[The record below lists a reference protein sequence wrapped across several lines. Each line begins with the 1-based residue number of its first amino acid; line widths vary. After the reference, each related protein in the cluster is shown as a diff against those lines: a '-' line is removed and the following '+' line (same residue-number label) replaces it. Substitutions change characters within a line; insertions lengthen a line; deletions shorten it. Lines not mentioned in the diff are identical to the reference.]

1 MQNIFAKL
9 FKNNIVSYL
18 NMTKI
23 IADCLVLKIEEYIN
37 NLLDTTLFILYDK
50 NEDQYLVRGKR
61 SNVLDRLVPIS
72 YSFSCKYAS
81 ELFNFINILLC
92 KKSKLNYT
100 LYNYD
105 DLPYNQNEI
114 DYYYLKNLDGDIEYE
129 LTGYDNQKK
138 SKKQIM
144 NYLSILKNVFNYY

>member
-1 MQNIFAKL
+1 
-9 FKNNIVSYL
+9 
-18 NMTKI
+18 MTKS

-37 NLLDTTLFILYDK
+37 NSLDTSLFILYDK
-50 NEDQYLVRGKR
+50 NEEQYLIRGKR
-61 SNVLDRLVPIS
+61 SDILDKAVPIS
-72 YSFSCKYAS
+72 YAFSCKYAS
-81 ELFNFINILLC
+81 ELFNFIDFLLC

-105 DLPYNQNEI
+105 NLPYNQSEI
-114 DYYYLKNLDGDIEYE
+114 DYCYLKNLDGDVEYE

-138 SKKQIM
+138 NKKQIM